1 MDQRAFFA
9 TSRLMIVAG
18 KGGVGKTTVT
28 AALARAAATAGLQV
42 LVVAVE
48 PGTNLATLVGA
59 TVPFDDRVTVVAE
72 DLGPAGTGS
81 IRGRAIS
88 AGDALAEYL
97 GDHGLGRLVGRLLR
111 SGVLDVV
118 AAAAPGIED
127 LLVLGKVKQLER
139 SGHYDLI
146 LLDAPAAGH
155 AITFLQA
162 ARGLADAVAVGPIA
176 SQAADVLEMLADE
189 RRCRVVLVTLAEE
202 TPVSELVEVA
212 YAIEDRARVAI
223 GPVVV
228 NGLESLPAAL
238 AGAPSRL
245 AGWRTVAEDDRV
257 ALADAGAFRR
267 ERVQAQQ
274 AQVARLAVELPL
286 PQLALGFRYVA
297 GLAADDVDALAVQL
311 GAAIE
316 ALP

>member
-1 MDQRAFFA
+1 
-9 TSRLMIVAG
+9 MIVAG

-28 AALARAAATAGLQV
+28 AALARAAAGAGLQV

-48 PGTNLATLVGA
+48 PGTNLAALVGSPG
-59 TVPFDDRVTVVAE
+59 PFDDRITVVAE

-81 IRGRAIS
+81 IRGRSIS

-97 GDHGLGRLVGRLLR
+97 GDHGLSRLLGRLLR
-111 SGVLDVV
+111 TGVLDVV
-118 AAAAPGIED
+118 AEVPGIED

-155 AITFLQA
+155 AVTFLQA
-162 ARGLADAVAVGPIA
+162 ARGLADAVSVGPIA
-176 SQAADVLEMLADE
+176 NQAAEVLEMLADE

-212 YAIEDRARVAI
+212 FTIEDRVGVAL
-223 GPVVV
+223 GPIVV
-228 NGLESLPAAL
+228 NALETDRAAL

-245 AGWRTVAEDDRV
+245 AGWRALAEDERA
-257 ALADAGAFRR
+257 ALTAAGAFRR
-267 ERVQAQQ
+267 ERVSAQREQ
-274 AQVARLAVELPL
+274 LDRLRSELPL
-286 PQLALGFRYVA
+286 AQLHLGFRYVA
-297 GLAADDVDALAVQL
+297 GLDPDDVESLAAELTDAI
-311 GAAIE
+311 GAMR
-316 ALP
+316 

>member
-1 MDQRAFFA
+1 
-9 TSRLMIVAG
+9 MIVAG

-48 PGTNLATLVGA
+48 PGTNLAALVGA
-59 TVPFDDRVTVVAE
+59 PAPFDDRVTVVAE

-139 SGHYDLI
+139 SGHYDLV

-162 ARGLADAVAVGPIA
+162 ARGLADAVNIGPIA
-176 SQAADVLEMLADE
+176 TQAADVLEMLADE

-212 YAIEDRARVAI
+212 YTVEDRVGVAI

-228 NGLESLPAAL
+228 NGLESRPSAL

-245 AGWRTVAEDDRV
+245 AGWRAVAEDDRA
-257 ALADAGAFRR
+257 ALTAAGAFRR
-267 ERVQAQQ
+267 ERVEAQQ
-274 AQVARLAVELPL
+274 AQVTRLAIELPL

-297 GLAADDVDALAVQL
+297 GLEAADVDALADQL